1 MILIEIMKAERRMMM
16 EKKTKNNE
24 AKQQQ
29 TTTSYNTKQTDK
41 ENISPTAKTIEK
53 PFTDKHIN
61 HKW

>member
-1 MILIEIMKAERRMMM
+1 MM

-29 TTTSYNTKQTDK
+29 TTTSYNTKQTDN